1 MSSPS
6 PVGHT
11 VSHYRI
17 LNKLGGGGMGVVY
30 KAEDTQLG
38 RFVALKFLPDD
49 VAGNQMAFERFRR
62 EARAA
67 SALNHPNICTIHEIG
82 EHEDRPF
89 IVMEYMEGKTL
100 RELTFGRALELDRL
114 LDLGIEVADALD
126 AAHSKGIVHR
136 DIKPANIFVTDRGHA
151 KVLDFGLA
159 KMGPASSE
167 KLTSAPTMTEE
178 HLTSAGSTLGTVA
191 YMSPEQALGKEL
203 DARTDLFSFGTVLYE
218 TATGVLPFRG
228 DTTAAIFDA
237 ILNKQPTAPARINP
251 DIPADLERTINKALE
266 KDRDVR
272 CQSAAEI
279 RADLKRLKRDTSSGK
294 LAASGASVVFS
305 SSFAT
310 TPLPTPGSS
319 SSLSAVQTAS
329 TKSKKIL
336 LWSAII
342 TAILVILAAGAWFL
356 MPTPQPRI
364 TGTTQIT
371 NDGFASSGSAVG
383 TDGVTIY
390 FDRFDPAKG
399 GGIAQVSINGGQ
411 SAEFSSPLKDAF
423 VVQMSPDHSK
433 LLAETDCTFGTGCSI
448 WSLPLPAGSPRRL
461 AKADAEL
468 AQWSPDG
475 KLLGFGHGAEIWLA
489 AQDGTNPKKIVTIP
503 KGHPDWL
510 AFSPDSSRIRFTIL
524 DGDANTSAIW
534 EARIDGSNLHPILP
548 GWHNSP
554 HECCGFW
561 TPDGRYYIFRST
573 SASELS
579 PFMGAGDIFALA
591 DSASFLHRSSA
602 APTQLTFGPTRYQI
616 GGFTPD
622 GKKLLVTAS
631 EHHPEL
637 VRYDP
642 ASKTFTP
649 YLGGTA
655 IAFVSF
661 SHDGSSIAYVRVNDG
676 TLWTSRADGS
686 QQLQLTYPPDRA
698 VLPRWSPD
706 GTQIVFMQAQTG
718 KPWKAVLI
726 SAQGGNPQEVLPG
739 PTTEG
744 DPNWSPDGKRI
755 VFSTGL
761 PSGNSSQ
768 SDIRIMDL
776 QTHQVSPVPGST
788 AMFSPRWSPDGHYLA
803 AMDLTANSKKLF
815 LFDFQTQ
822 KWSDWMTDPDGIAY
836 IAWAPDSGSMRYDSG
851 MAYKQVKLGSSRP
864 EPLFS
869 TEKLNIYL
877 TKLGPWADNAPDGS
891 RMYLRDTTT
900 RDIYALDLD
909 LP

>member
-6 PVGHT
+6 PVGQT

-30 KAEDTQLG
+30 KAEDTHLG

-67 SALNHPNICTIHEIG
+67 SALNHPNICTIYEIG
-82 EHEDRPF
+82 EHQGRPF
-89 IVMEYMEGKTL
+89 IAMEYLEGRTL
-100 RELTFGRALELDRL
+100 RELTFGKALELERL
-114 LDLGIEVADALD
+114 LDLGIEIADALD

-159 KMGPASSE
+159 KMGASTPN
-167 KLTSAPTMTEE
+167 KVNSAPTVTEE

-218 TATGVLPFRG
+218 SATGVLPFRG

-237 ILNKQPTAPARINP
+237 ILNKPPTPPARINP
-251 DIPADLERTINKALE
+251 DTPADLERIIHKALE

-294 LAASGASVVFS
+294 MAASASAVSSRSLVASAAQAPGAS
-305 SSFAT
+305 
-310 TPLPTPGSS
+310 G
-319 SSLSAVQTAS
+319 SLSAVQPAS
-329 TKSKKIL
+329 TSRQSAV
-336 LWSAII
+336 LWIAIV
-342 TAILVILAAGAWFL
+342 AAVILIAAGAAWLL
-356 MPTPQPRI
+356 MPETQPRI
-364 TGTTQIT
+364 TGTTQVT
-371 NDGFASSGSAVG
+371 KDGFASPGGSLP

-390 FDRFDPAKG
+390 FNRNDPAKG
-399 GGIAQVSINGGQ
+399 MEIAQVSINGGQ
-411 SAEFSSPLKDAF
+411 SAELASPIKGAF
-423 VVQMSPDHSK
+423 VVQMSRDRSK
-433 LLAETDCTFGTGCSI
+433 LLAATDCLADSPCSI

-461 AKADAEL
+461 GKAYSF
-468 AQWSPDG
+468 QWSPDG
-475 KLLGFGHGAEIWLA
+475 KWLVYAQNSELWLA
-489 AQDGTNPKKIVTIP
+489 AQDGSNPRKLVSLE
-503 KGHPDWL
+503 KGKPIWT
-510 AFSPDSSRIRFTIL
+510 AFSPDGSRIRFTVQ

-534 EARIDGSNLHPILP
+534 EVRTDGSDLHPVLP
-548 GWHNSP
+548 GWHSSP
-554 HECCGFW
+554 HECCGHW
-561 TPDGRYYIFRST
+561 TPDGRYYLFRST
-573 SASELS
+573 STSELNL
-579 PFMGAGDIFALA
+579 FFGAGDLFALP
-591 DSASFLHRSSA
+591 DPIGFFHRSGS
-602 APTQLTFGPTRYQI
+602 APTQLTFGPTQYQI

-631 EHHPEL
+631 ERRPEL
-637 VRYDP
+637 VHYNP

-649 YLGGTA
+649 YLSAMPVG
-655 IAFVSF
+655 FVSF
-661 SHDGSSIAYVRVNDG
+661 SRDGKSIAYVRVNDG
-676 TLWTSRADGS
+676 TLWTSHLDGS

-718 KPWKAVLI
+718 KPWKAVLV
-726 SAQGGNPQEVLPG
+726 SAQGGNPQELLRG
-739 PTTEG
+739 ATTEG
-744 DPNWSPDGKRI
+744 DPNWSPDGKEI

-761 PSGNSSQ
+761 PSGSSSQ
-768 SDIRIMDL
+768 SDLRIMDL
-776 QTHQVSPVPGST
+776 QNHQVSPVPGST
-788 AMFSPRWSPDGHYLA
+788 GLFSPRWSPDGRYLA
-803 AMDLTANSKKLF
+803 AMDFAGNSKKLF

-822 KWSDWMTDPDGIAY
+822 KWSDWMTDPDGIGY
-836 IAWAPDSGSMRYDSG
+836 ITWAPDSRSMRYDSLI
-851 MAYKQVKLGSSRP
+851 AYKQVKLGSSLP
-864 EPLFS
+864 ETLFS
-869 TEKLNIYL
+869 TSNLSIYQ
-877 TKLGPWADNAPDGS
+877 TEIGPWADNAPDGS
-891 RMYLRDTTT
+891 RMYLQDATS

>member
-1 MSSPS
+1 MSSSS
-6 PVGHT
+6 PAGHT

-67 SALNHPNICTIHEIG
+67 SALNHPNICTIYEIG
-82 EHEDRPF
+82 EHEGRPF
-89 IVMEYMEGKTL
+89 IAMEYLEGKTL

-114 LDLGIEVADALD
+114 LDLGIEIADALD
-126 AAHSKGIVHR
+126 AAHAKGIVHR

-159 KMGPASSE
+159 KMGASTPDKVS
-167 KLTSAPTMTEE
+167 SAPTVTEE

-218 TATGVLPFRG
+218 TTTGVLPFRG

-237 ILNKQPTAPARINP
+237 ILNKAPTPLSRINP
-251 DIPADLERTINKALE
+251 DVPADLERTINKALE

-272 CQSAAEI
+272 SQSAAEI
-279 RADLKRLKRDTSSGK
+279 RADLKRLKRDTRSGK
-294 LAASGASVVFS
+294 LAASGAPAVS
-305 SSFAT
+305 SGSLAT
-310 TPLPTPGSS
+310 STAQTPGSS
-319 SSLSAVQTAS
+319 GSLSAVQPAS
-329 TKSKKIL
+329 TSRKNAL
-336 LWSAII
+336 LWSAVI
-342 TAILVILAAGAWFL
+342 TTVILIIAGAAWFF

-371 NDGFASSGSAVG
+371 NDGFASPGASLA

-390 FDRFDPAKG
+390 FNRDDPVKG
-399 GGIAQVSINGGQ
+399 GEIAQVSINGGQ
-411 SAEFSSPLKDAF
+411 SAEFSSPLKGAY
-423 VVQMSPDHSK
+423 VVQMSTDHSK
-433 LLAETDCTFGTGCSI
+433 LLAERDCFFGVDCSV

-461 AKADAEL
+461 AKAGWEL
-468 AQWSPDG
+468 AHWSPDG
-475 KLLGFGHGAEIWLA
+475 KSLVFGQDSELWLA
-489 AQDGTNPKKIVTIP
+489 AQDGANPKKIVSIP
-503 KGHPDWL
+503 KGRLQWL
-510 AFSPDSSRIRFTIL
+510 AFSPDSGRIRFTIQ

-534 EARIDGSNLHPILP
+534 EVRTDGSNLHPILP
-548 GWHNSP
+548 GWHSSP

-573 SASELS
+573 STSELT

-591 DSASFLHRSSA
+591 DSASFLHRPSA
-602 APTQLTFGPTRYQI
+602 TPTQLTFGPTRYQI

-649 YLGGTA
+649 YLGGMA

-661 SHDGSSIAYVRVNDG
+661 SHDGKSIAYVRVNDG

-698 VLPRWSPD
+698 VLPHWSPD
-706 GTQIVFMQAQTG
+706 GTQIVFMQARTG
-718 KPWKAVLI
+718 KSWKAVLVPT
-726 SAQGGNPQEVLPG
+726 QGGNPQELLPG

-744 DPNWSPDGKRI
+744 DPNWSPDSKRI

-776 QTHQVSPVPGST
+776 QTHQVLPVPSST
-788 AMFSPRWSPDGHYLA
+788 AMFSPRWSPDGRYLA

-822 KWSDWMTDPDGIAY
+822 KWSDWMTDPDGVAY
-836 IAWAPDSGSMRYDSG
+836 IAWAPDSRSVRYDSG
-851 MAYKQVKLGSSRP
+851 IAYKQVKLGSSRP
-864 EPLFS
+864 EPLFG
-869 TEKLNIYL
+869 TEKLSIYM
-877 TKLGPWADNAPDGS
+877 TELGPWADNAPDGS
-891 RMYLRDTTT
+891 RMYLRDTTS